1 MSDVCAPTAA
11 PVALPNFL
19 RAPARRPPPDVE
31 FAVELAGGAV
41 RAGRGVLALA
51 PRRARGRGRLYGSR
65 EALAPLSE
73 TALNDRLA
81 QARADLRARGAQSD
95 ARVAMLALAAET
107 ARRRLG
113 LAPFPSQLACASA
126 LLGGAVAEMETG
138 EGKTLAA
145 FLAAAVFAASGRGVH
160 VVTANDYLAG
170 RDAESLRP
178 AFSALG
184 LSVGVVVGGDE
195 SASRREAYGADVVY
209 LSSKEVAFDYLRD
222 GLTRPRR
229 GRRSPAGGETGAPVR
244 RGGGGA
250 TARRLDV
257 ALVDEIDSVLVDEAT
272 TPLLISTDRPGD
284 ITEVFARE
292 ALELAEDFV
301 AGADYA
307 VDPFSLTPALTPRG
321 QERLEEASREF
332 SGKDSGPW
340 RVRLIREEMLRA
352 AIAARRL
359 LKRDQHYLVRDGKI
373 ALIDQ
378 ESGRIMPDRHW
389 SHGLNLMVEVK
400 EGCVSTGE
408 KKSLASISFQR
419 FFRQY
424 ALVCGMSGTVREVA
438 GELHAVYGLKPAWI
452 ARRLP
457 LRRVTAPRHTFPD
470 RDALWAEA
478 AKDRRR
484 LAGARPAGPGRRAQ
498 RARGGPRQRR
508 ADGGGRRASR
518 PQRRAGRRGGGYRRR
533 RRPARGHQRRHQ
545 HGGTRHRHQ
554 ARRGRRRTG
563 RPRRPDLRT
572 PRFPPRR
579 SPADRPLRPAG
590 RSRPGHGAGLAAG
603 RRVAAA
609 AALGNAAGAA
619 LAAPAAFR
627 DCLGAAGG
635 GVRHGAARLQLLRR
649 DEQLARLMAFAG
661 GLD

>member
-1 MSDVCAPTAA
+1 MESPLNWLASRFV
-11 PVALPNFL
+11 
-19 RAPARRPPPDVE
+19 
-31 FAVELAGGAV
+31 LAGASW
-41 RAGRGVLALA
+41 RS
-51 PRRARGRGRLYGSR
+51 RRAAR
-65 EALAPLSE
+65 EGEAAFKAAQALAPLSE

-81 QARADLRARGAQSD
+81 QARADLRARGAQSG

-107 ARRRLG
+107 ARRRLD

-170 RDAESLRP
+170 RDAAALRP
-178 AFSALG
+178 AYSALG

-195 SASRREAYGADVVY
+195 ADSRREAYGAEVVY

-222 GLTRPRR
+222 GLTRPAGVGDRR
-229 GRRSPAGGETGAPVR
+229 LAAKLARLFGAAEAAQLQ
-244 RGGGGA
+244 G
-250 TARRLDV
+250 RLDV

-284 ITEVFARE
+284 ITEFFARE
-292 ALELAEDFV
+292 ALELAEDFS
-301 AGADYA
+301 AGLDYA
-307 VDPFSLTPALTPRG
+307 VDPFSLTPALTPHG
-321 QERLEEASREF
+321 QARLEEASR
-332 SGKDSGPW
+332 GRSGPW
-340 RVRLIREEMLRA
+340 RMRLIREEMLRA

-378 ESGRIMPDRHW
+378 ESGRVMPDRHW

-438 GELHAVYGLKPAWI
+438 AELHAVYGLKPAWI

-470 RDALWAEA
+470 RDALWSAA
-478 AKDRRR
+478 AKI
-484 LAGARPAGPGRRAQ
+484 
-498 RARGGPRQRR
+498 
-508 ADGGGRRASR
+508 
-518 PQRRAGRRGGGYRRR
+518 
-533 RRPARGHQRRHQ
+533 
-545 HGGTRHRHQ
+545 
-554 ARRGRRRTG
+554 
-563 RPRRPDLRT
+563 
-572 PRFPPRR
+572 
-579 SPADRPLRPAG
+579 
-590 RSRPGHGAGLAAG
+590 
-603 RRVAAA
+603 A
-609 AALGNAAGAA
+609 AALQARGQPALVAVRSVREADRASAA
-619 LAAPAAFR
+619 LAAAGVAHRVLSAAQDGAEAEIVAGAGQR
-627 DCLGAAGG
+627 GAISVVTNMAGRGTDIRLGEGVAELGG
-635 GVRHGAARLQLLRR
+635 LVVLICERHDSRRVDRQLTGRCARQGDPGVVMELVTPEDGVLRLLPHWATRQARRWPRLLPFAIAWAQQRAESRHGAARLQLLRR